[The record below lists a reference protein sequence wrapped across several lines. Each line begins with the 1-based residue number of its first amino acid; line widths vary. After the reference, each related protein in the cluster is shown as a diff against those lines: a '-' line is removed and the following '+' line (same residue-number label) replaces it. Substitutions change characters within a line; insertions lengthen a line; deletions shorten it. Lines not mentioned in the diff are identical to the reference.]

1 MRTTI
6 DINDELL
13 RAVKAHAAGER
24 KTLKAT
30 IEHGCEWATLDRG
43 SSIYPGL
50 RSINLLDG

>member
-24 KTLKAT
+24 KTPKAT
-30 IEHGCEWATLDRG
+30 IEHGCEWATLGRG
-43 SSIYPGL
+43 SSIHPGL